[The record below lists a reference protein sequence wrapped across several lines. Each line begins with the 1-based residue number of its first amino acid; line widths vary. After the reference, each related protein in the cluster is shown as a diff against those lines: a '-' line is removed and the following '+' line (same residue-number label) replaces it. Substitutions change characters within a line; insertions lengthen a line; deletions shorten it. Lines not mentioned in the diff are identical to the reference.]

1 MMRSVHK
8 LSTPDICSHR
18 SQLVQQYSILALLLQ
33 YQKCSNV
40 QKSMLAYALLLTWN
54 LEPLCG
60 SVSLQSERGREG
72 WRERGGREGGRER
85 GGMEGGRGEGGG
97 EGVTP
102 VAFMHNVCR

>member
-1 MMRSVHK
+1 MCISYP
-8 LSTPDICSHR
+8 L
-18 SQLVQQYSILALLLQ
+18 LVYVVIHHSFVESKVIRKYSLLFQ

-54 LEPLCG
+54 LEPPCG

-72 WRERGGREGGRER
+72 GEEGGRER
-85 GGMEGGRGEGGG
+85 GRGGRREGGR

-102 VAFMHNVCR
+102 LVFMHNVFQ